1 MADNWGDF
9 RDSLDLTPE
18 EEDIITL
25 EKAIIGAIIKARDES
40 GLTQNQLSELCGVKQ
55 PVISRLENALHS
67 PQLNSILSILRPL
80 GYRLAVIK
88 DEPTAKVI

>member
-1 MADNWGDF
+1 MADNWSGF
-9 RDSLDLTPE
+9 RDSLVLTPE
-18 EEDIITL
+18 EEDIISL
-25 EKAIIGAIIKARDES
+25 EKALISAIIKAREES

-67 PQLNSILSILRPL
+67 PQLNSIISILRPL

-88 DEPTAKVI
+88 DEPICMK

>member
-1 MADNWGDF
+1 MSENWSGF
-9 RDSLDLTPE
+9 RDSLALTHK
-18 EEDIITL
+18 EEDIISL
-25 EKAIIGAIIKARDES
+25 EKALIGAIIKAREES

-67 PQLNSILSILRPL
+67 PQINSIISILRPL

-88 DEPTAKVI
+88 DDPTAI